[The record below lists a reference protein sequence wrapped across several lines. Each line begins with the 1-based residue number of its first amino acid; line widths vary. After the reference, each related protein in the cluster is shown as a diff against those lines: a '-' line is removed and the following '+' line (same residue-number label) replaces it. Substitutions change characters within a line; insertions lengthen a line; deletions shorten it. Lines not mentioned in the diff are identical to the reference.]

1 MANATIPRKTGGKPA
16 GARAPDR
23 GVFFAELRSLHNGVE
38 NSVENVQNPWGG
50 DFQAGDGLVM
60 GNFTQQ
66 HFCEISVKREKRE
79 EAGGF
84 LAAP

>member
-1 MANATIPRKTGGKPA
+1 M
-16 GARAPDR
+16 
-23 GVFFAELRSLHNGVE
+23 
-38 NSVENVQNPWGG
+38 ENVQNPWGG
-50 DFQAGDGLVM
+50 DLQPGDGQVM
-60 GNFTQQ
+60 GNFAQQ

>member
-1 MANATIPRKTGGKPA
+1 M
-16 GARAPDR
+16 
-23 GVFFAELRSLHNGVE
+23 
-38 NSVENVQNPWGG
+38 ENVKNSW
-50 DFQAGDGLVM
+50 DREIRAGDSQVM